1 MPGGRC
7 GLYPALEKRREEL
20 ARKRSEERA
29 KPCPMRHQENG
40 NCLPHGGFCLNA
52 VSDSACEV
60 MHKAYEMG
68 YTAGAARAESEAEQ
82 PLTLEELRGM
92 DGQPAWFVSIRDGFS
107 CWGIVRVVNMSKVWF
122 IAVGGAERAF
132 GDRDTYG
139 VTWVAYRR
147 PPVKRG

>member
-1 MPGGRC
+1 MTLDEAIQNREKCLAYLEGAGPMASQESTEAVRMSLAALRAQKEPKSPCAACGYGGKHLDAPPC
-7 GLYPALEKRREEL
+7 TDCPAH
-20 ARKRSEERA
+20 
-29 KPCPMRHQENG
+29 P
-40 NCLPHGGFCLNA
+40 
-52 VSDSACEV
+52 
-60 MHKAYEMG
+60 KA
-68 YTAGAARAESEAEQ
+68 AAEEQ